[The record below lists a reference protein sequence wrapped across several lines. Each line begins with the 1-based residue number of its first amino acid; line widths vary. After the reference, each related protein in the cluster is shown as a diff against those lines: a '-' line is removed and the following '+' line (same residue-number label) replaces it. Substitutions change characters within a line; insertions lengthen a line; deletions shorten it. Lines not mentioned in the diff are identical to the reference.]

1 MCVQDFS
8 AFQIREKNLAI
19 WNSIDFEDFERMS
32 EDKEA
37 SQYFEKIRSLY
48 TYRDE
53 KLMRSVFK
61 KKVERG
67 EDEDDEELFAR
78 SGFDHNVKTSFD
90 HLHRIRRKLYES
102 SQISDKRERYMSK
115 ILEKSTK
122 LERNRSSSSKSS
134 RRRVP
139 VPAKRRA
146 FLLPP
151 QSTVSES
158 RTSKDVQDSWLKVC
172 WNLLV
177 WVLMIFAKSWIR
189 RR

>member
-1 MCVQDFS
+1 METV
-8 AFQIREKNLAI
+8 
-19 WNSIDFEDFERMS
+19 
-32 EDKEA
+32 
-37 SQYFEKIRSLY
+37 
-48 TYRDE
+48 
-53 KLMRSVFK
+53 
-61 KKVERG
+61 

-90 HLHRIRRKLYES
+90 HLYRIRRKLYES

-158 RTSKDVQDSWLKVC
+158 RTSKDVQDSWLNSVLEPFSVC
-172 WNLLV
+172 VDDLPAQILDSEEMTV
-177 WVLMIFAKSWIR
+177 HYLGCLDEHR
-189 RR
+189 YRPDLRYP

>member
-1 MCVQDFS
+1 MFRIFS
-8 AFQIREKNLAI
+8 VSLEHAKKIFQSS
-19 WNSIDFEDFERMS
+19 NSIDFEDFERMS

-61 KKVERG
+61 KVERG
-67 EDEDDEELFAR
+67 EDEDDELFAR
-78 SGFDHNVKTSFD
+78 SGFDHNVKTSYD

-115 ILEKSTK
+115 ILERVRNWSVTNPHR
-122 LERNRSSSSKSS
+122 RNRRGVEFRSET
-134 RRRVP
+134 RRL
-139 VPAKRRA
+139 

-151 QSTVSES
+151 ESTVSES
-158 RTSKDVQDSWLKVC
+158 RTSKDVHDSWLIVYWSLSVC
-172 WNLLV
+172 V
-177 WVLMIFAKSWIR
+177 STIFLHKSWILKR
-189 RR
+189 